1 VRGEPRLERRT
12 GDKENRRH
20 GIFLILNTG
29 KMPVPPFLAMVS
41 EAKFRSVSGGKIG
54 TSNWKTG
61 SSGHWDARL
70 EISHVPV
77 P

>member
-1 VRGEPRLERRT
+1 
-12 GDKENRRH
+12 
-20 GIFLILNTG
+20 
-29 KMPVPPFLAMVS
+29 MPMPPFLALVS

-54 TSNWKTG
+54 TSNWKTV